1 MPRKS
6 HPMHEAFYELATR
19 TRGTS
24 YAEVQAMIEDTTE
37 TEAGV
42 PKIASFGLLRLPDGS
57 TPRSHAV
64 WRPGRGWL
72 PEADLVS
79 VVRADEERYVVV
91 PRRVLVKHA
100 SHLLTRVPDV
110 HPPYYAYDQVPD
122 LELFEQLRSYAILE
136 GGTRK

>member
-1 MPRKS
+1 M
-6 HPMHEAFYELATR
+6 
-19 TRGTS
+19 
-24 YAEVQAMIEDTTE
+24 
-37 TEAGV
+37 
-42 PKIASFGLLRLPDGS
+42 
-57 TPRSHAV
+57 
-64 WRPGRGWL
+64 RPGRGWL

-100 SHLLTRVPDV
+100 SHLLTHVPDV